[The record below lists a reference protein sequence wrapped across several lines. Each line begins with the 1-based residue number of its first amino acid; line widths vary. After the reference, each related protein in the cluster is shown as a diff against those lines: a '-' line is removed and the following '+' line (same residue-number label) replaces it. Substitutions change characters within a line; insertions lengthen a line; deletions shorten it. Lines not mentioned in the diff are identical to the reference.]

1 MKQPTDVAGVRR
13 ILGTVNY
20 LAKFLPHLSQV
31 SEPLRQLTK
40 KNQPF
45 DWDKSHDA
53 AFTQIKKLITERT
66 ASPQCDASDHGLGAA
81 LIQEGKPVAFAS
93 RALTHAEKQYAQIEK
108 ELLAIVYGTERFH
121 QYTYGQPV
129 TVESDHKPLEVIHQ
143 KPLSAAPRRLQKM
156 MMRLH
161 QYDLTIV
168 YKKGTEMLLADT
180 LSRHHLDNSTD
191 EARSVDNDLD
201 QVDSLEEINEI
212 LN

>member
-20 LAKFLPHLSQV
+20 LAKFLPYLSQV

-45 DWDKSHDA
+45 DWDKSHIA
-53 AFTQIKKLITERT
+53 AFTQINKLITEPPVLKYYEST
-66 ASPQCDASDHGLGAA
+66 KPLIIQCDASDA

-108 ELLAIVYGTERFH
+108 ELLAIVDGTERFH
-121 QYTYGQPV
+121 QYTYGRPV

-143 KPLSAAPRRLQKM
+143 KPLSA
-156 MMRLH
+156 
-161 QYDLTIV
+161 DLV
-168 YKKGTEMLLADT
+168 VFK
-180 LSRHHLDNSTD
+180 R
-191 EARSVDNDLD
+191 
-201 QVDSLEEINEI
+201 
-212 LN
+212 